1 MARMT
6 ISRLR
11 LLLIVLGC
19 AVLGG
24 SLLVWARTSRGGED
38 AGLWVG
44 TGPANTPGTE
54 TAEVWRASAS
64 CERPFFIKAVLRS
77 KAALKSY
84 YNAVPQDV
92 RASRE
97 RAIYSDAMAPSAG
110 YERVSDPPR
119 SSHAAARHDA
129 AAMEYD
135 AALHAQ
141 YAEWY
146 ATVSKLEIQENQW
159 ERRLRNVADQ
169 RVILSEATRR
179 GFKAYGGG
187 DAAQP
192 AAKSDFEH
200 YVLFLLGLTGFPAD
214 EEDAI
219 TASCVTVA
227 PVKIFAGAGTGA
239 IRSIWRWP
247 VDHVAVLSFGFELV
261 LIGLLLVPISIW
273 IGTGDLRMA
282 TRHAGGEAWQLLAL
296 ARDVLRQIGDAARRA
311 VAIAHAMA
319 RHIGRE
325 ARRLPPLA
333 RKLQRQIFGA
343 VRWLIAF
350 VRSLPRRKFVLQI
363 AAWWRAIFGAT
374 HRSVLTAMDLAA
386 ARVCSGADAR
396 AGMRF
401 GELQWD
407 QATDAAPSLV
417 ADEGRDGGMPAEPQD
432 SDAIFPQEPAP
443 ARARSESGL
452 AADHDEIF
460 AALSANLFGLWSSAR
475 ADATD

>member
-1 MARMT
+1 MVRMT

-24 SLLVWARTSRGGED
+24 SLAIWARTARGGED
-38 AGLWVG
+38 AGLWVS
-44 TGPANTPGTE
+44 AAAASAPGTE
-54 TAEVWRASAS
+54 TAEIWRASAS

-92 RASRE
+92 RVSRE
-97 RAIYSDAMAPSAG
+97 RSIYGDAMDSSGG
-110 YERVSDPPR
+110 YQRVSDAPR
-119 SSHAAARHDA
+119 PSHSAHRHDA

-146 ATVSKLEIQENQW
+146 ATVSRLEIQENQW

-179 GFKAYGGG
+179 SFKASGSNAGRPT
-187 DAAQP
+187 AN
-192 AAKSDFEH
+192 SDFEH

-219 TASCVTVA
+219 TASCVTVV
-227 PVKIFAGAGTGA
+227 PVKIFAGAGTIGT
-239 IRSIWRWP
+239 IWRWP
-247 VDHVAVLSFGFELV
+247 VDHVAALSFGLELV

-273 IGTGDLRMA
+273 IGTGDVRMA
-282 TRHAGGEAWQLLAL
+282 ARHLGGEARHLLAL
-296 ARDVLRQIGDAARRA
+296 ARDVLRSTGDAARR
-311 VAIAHAMA
+311 VLAIARALG
-319 RHIGRE
+319 RQIGRE

-333 RKLQRQIFGA
+333 RKVQRHISGA
-343 VRWLIAF
+343 ARRLVAF
-350 VRSLPRRKFVLQI
+350 AKSLPRRKFVLQL
-363 AAWWRAIFGAT
+363 AAWWRAIFADT
-374 HRSVLTAMDLAA
+374 RRSVLTAMDLAA
-386 ARVCSGADAR
+386 ARVWSGGDAT

-401 GELQWD
+401 GELEWD
-407 QATDAAPSLV
+407 QATNVAPSLV
-417 ADEGRDGGMPAEPQD
+417 AEQGRDCGMPAEQPD
-432 SDAIFPQEPAP
+432 STACFPEEPASG
-443 ARARSESGL
+443 RA
-452 AADHDEIF
+452 AADHDVIF
-460 AALSANLFGLWSSAR
+460 AALSANLFGLWSSACC
-475 ADATD
+475 DVTE